1 MAERRVCDACNARK
15 VRCDRDDPCGNCV
28 DQNTSCTRSRR
39 MRRLPKRDRSQVQ
52 REAGGRHIE
61 SHSNRPLAR
70 GQSHARS
77 RVQTPFN
84 GPPESSLQ
92 RLGNDD
98 DGLFHGMLDDQQL
111 MLLGQFDVNM
121 NMTVGYGLHS
131 WMSIVPLTEAQ
142 MINRKQLDHLQD
154 LNWTKQQALES
165 ALSAAGR
172 VLGSMEMRSE
182 LAAGEGNGQRHI
194 PSLEFLSWML
204 NDIGSDKFGP
214 FISDYFRHIGN
225 EDLKSMG
232 LALLFNTAS
241 SVDTTI
247 FTVCVNSIAFKFL
260 NATLGA
266 GADNN
271 DEFAQRLSHNALLYR
286 ETAKAALQKIPILA
300 KPSFHLLQALLC
312 GIFLYQGSGD
322 TTACRELAKTAC
334 RVCMD
339 IGLHPGAT
347 NLQTVS
353 EAEYYCFMWC
363 YKLDRNYA
371 WKFGGPRILIV
382 EPEVDIRPPTPTITI
397 SALMHIYLD
406 LAKVQDAM
414 IPFLNDPTK
423 AARDNAFQPGTGVGT
438 LFLRKMERIRRDIDQ
453 IKDPS
458 PNWKG
463 LDPASE
469 IATLNFAYHCIL
481 TNLLHLR
488 QIAIGEPST
497 ARSTTTNTDTDTYLD
512 SARRGLQALI
522 TLCASGDRHKTV
534 AYLHWTLL
542 FYPITTCIA
551 LFCNT
556 IATSHTGD
564 FAILTTVSHCLAQT
578 GPLSPPIAAMQSLLQ
593 EFVALSRCF
602 FFTVGS
608 GDGSG
613 NAGRDMNM
621 SGQGIAALQLQLP
634 ASTSLPTGTDLND
647 DPRMPMPMSTTDGL
661 DSLAL
666 TATDVMD
673 FGLSLDDGNV
683 ALHCPEEGQ
692 REYGLEAGTAG
703 FSIDFA

>member
-1 MAERRVCDACNARK
+1 MAERRVCDTCNARK
-15 VRCDRDDPCGNCV
+15 VRCDRNDPCGNCL
-28 DQNTSCTRSRR
+28 DQNTTCTRSRR
-39 MRRLPKRDRSQVQ
+39 MRRLPKRDRSQMQ
-52 REAGGRHIE
+52 RDARHAE
-61 SHSNRPLAR
+61 SNSHRPLDR
-70 GQSHARS
+70 GQGQG
-77 RVQTPFN
+77 QTPR
-84 GPPESSLQ
+84 PPESSLR

-98 DGLFHGMLDDQQL
+98 DGLLRGMLDDQQL
-111 MLLGQFDVNM
+111 MLLGQFDMNM
-121 NMTVGYGLHS
+121 NMTVGYGLQS

-142 MINRKQLDHLQD
+142 MINRRQFDHSQD
-154 LNWTKQQALES
+154 LSWTRQQALES

-172 VLGSMEMRSE
+172 ILGSMEMRSE
-182 LAAGEGNGQRHI
+182 MTPGEGSGQRHI
-194 PSLEFLSWML
+194 PSLEFLYWML

-214 FISDYFRHIGN
+214 FISDYFRHVGK
-225 EDLKSMG
+225 EDLKTMG

-241 SVDTTI
+241 SSDSTI

-266 GADNN
+266 GADDN

-286 ETAKAALQKIPILA
+286 ETAKAALQRIPILA

-339 IGLHPGAT
+339 IGLHPAAT
-347 NLQTVS
+347 NLHNVS

-363 YKLDRNYA
+363 YMLDRNYA
-371 WKFGGPRILIV
+371 WKFGGPRILTV
-382 EPEVDIRPPTPTITI
+382 EPDVDISPPAPTITI
-397 SALMHIYLD
+397 SNLMHIYLD
-406 LAKVQDAM
+406 LAKVQDGM
-414 IPFLNDPTK
+414 IPFLNDPVK
-423 AARDNAFQPGTGVGT
+423 AARDNVFQPATGVGA
-438 LFLRKMERIRRDIDQ
+438 LYLQKMEGIRRDINQ
-453 IKDPS
+453 IKEPS

-488 QIAIGEPST
+488 QIALGEPPT
-497 ARSTTTNTDTDTYLD
+497 AGPAATSTDTDTYLD

-522 TLCASGDRHKTV
+522 TLCTSGDRHKTV

-556 IATSHTGD
+556 VATSHTGD

-602 FFTVGS
+602 FLTIGN

-613 NAGRDMNM
+613 SVTSGMDMGI
-621 SGQGIAALQLQLP
+621 SGHGIAPLQLQLP
-634 ASTSLPTGTDLND
+634 ASTPLPSEADINV
-647 DPRMPMPMSTTDGL
+647 DPMTTMPMPMPTTGGL
-661 DSLAL
+661 DPLAL
-666 TATDVMD
+666 TATDIMNL
-673 FGLSLDDGNV
+673 GLSLDDGNI
-683 ALHCPEEGQ
+683 AAQDQEHGQ